1 MTTEHSLRTDEATL
15 VYDVHGPLPPEFGRP
30 PLMMVGQPMGADGF
44 RALAAQFPDR
54 TVVTYDVRGL
64 GRSTRHDGRTALSPD
79 SNARDVHAIIEALG
93 AGPVDLLGSSGG
105 AITGLALV
113 VAHPDD
119 VTTLVAHEPPLFA
132 VLPDAE
138 RLFAAERDLH
148 ALYADKGWGPAMAAF
163 IGLTSWRGE
172 LTDDYTA
179 QPLPAPATFGLPT
192 DDDGRRDDPLL
203 SGVSDAVSGYRP
215 DLAALR
221 TASARVV
228 LAVGADSADLVTGR
242 TTNAVAAAL
251 GQTPAVFP
259 GGHGGFHEKPDEFA
273 ARLREVLAG

>member
-15 VYDVHGPLPPEFGRP
+15 VYDVHGPLPTEGGRP
-30 PLMMVGQPMGADGF
+30 PLLMVGQPMGADGF
-44 RALAAQFPDR
+44 RGLAAQFPER
-54 TVVTYDVRGL
+54 TVVAYDVRGL
-64 GRSTRHDGRTALSPD
+64 GRSTRHDGRTDLSPE

-113 VAHPDD
+113 AAHPGD
-119 VTTLVAHEPPLFA
+119 VVTLVAHEPPLFA
-132 VLPDAE
+132 VLPDAD
-138 RLFAAERDLH
+138 RLLAAERDLH
-148 ALYADKGWGPAMAAF
+148 TLYAEKGWGHAMAAF

-179 QPLPAPATFGLPT
+179 QPKPDPAMFGLPA

-203 SGVSDAVSGYRP
+203 SGVSDAVTAYSP
-215 DLAALR
+215 DLEALR
-221 TASARVV
+221 RASTRVV

-242 TTNAVAAAL
+242 TTDALAAAL
-251 GQTPAVFP
+251 AQTPIVFP

-273 ARLREVLAG
+273 ARLREVLS